1 MTDNFETAFNA
12 FMSGDKKDF
21 NISKRSLYSLYPETF
36 KKDRT
41 GKIKVLNLTSAKDIL
56 RKYYLPDQIKDNKIS
71 VYYTKNNKYTTKT
84 IYYKQREN
92 KFKVL
97 DESEEMKNLNKEN
110 INDSAY
116 SLRSKYPQFTFKQ
129 IYGYL
134 YRKLF

>member
-1 MTDNFETAFNA
+1 MPLCLE
-12 FMSGDKKDF
+12 
-21 NISKRSLYSLYPETF
+21 IKRILIYLSALFILFTLRHLRKTEQE
-36 KKDRT
+36 
-41 GKIKVLNLTSAKDIL
+41 KIKVLNLTSAKDIL

-134 YRKLF
+134 YRKLV